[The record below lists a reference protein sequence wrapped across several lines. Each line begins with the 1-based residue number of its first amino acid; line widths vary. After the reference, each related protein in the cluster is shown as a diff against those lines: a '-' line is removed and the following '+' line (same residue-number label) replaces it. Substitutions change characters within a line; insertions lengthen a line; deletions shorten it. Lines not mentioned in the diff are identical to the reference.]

1 MPHSNT
7 SEDFYN
13 STITTLDEQGTSLS
27 SFACSFQR
35 LETYPNLAVQ
45 HDRATGPWGPQT
57 NYRCKPIDMKRHQ
70 YINTCQTC
78 QTSKKTTVSKAT
90 DTLLGEIQ
98 WSWLDS
104 RCQRGCVKMR
114 SQKYI
119 RWLASG
125 IIEKKILAQRGLQAP
140 QHTNKWHGFAAQG
153 TTWCKLLLGYE
164 QFSQLYSI
172 HWSLTL

>member
-1 MPHSNT
+1 MFFSKTGDLPEFSGPTRQGHGAMGTTNKLQMQANRHEKT
-7 SEDFYN
+7 S
-13 STITTLDEQGTSLS
+13 I
-27 SFACSFQR
+27 
-35 LETYPNLAVQ
+35 
-45 HDRATGPWGPQT
+45 
-57 NYRCKPIDMKRHQ
+57 HQ
-70 YINTCQTC
+70 YMSNMSNIQENYCFQGNWH
-78 QTSKKTTVSKAT
+78 TSWRNSMKLTRFKMPT
-90 DTLLGEIQ
+90 
-98 WSWLDS
+98 
-104 RCQRGCVKMR
+104 GCVKMR